1 LARNEPFNQGPEPFA
16 FDFDFHFGRR
26 VGMTVS
32 AAVPFRRMVSIIP
45 TGCFRMKM
53 AKTVA
58 DGKRIKIFFHVGQT
72 AAGLGRFLRQGC
84 GSRWGELDVN
94 GAKSRHG
101 GGLAFL
107 LLGLP
112 WPYKVRSP
120 ERPRRVSDV
129 IRNSPLDGAGG
140 SGRRGVPP
148 IRPVQTGE
156 IPHSTPAST
165 LFPRD

>member
-1 LARNEPFNQGPEPFA
+1 
-16 FDFDFHFGRR
+16 
-26 VGMTVS
+26 MTVS
-32 AAVPFRRMVSIIP
+32 AAVPFRRMVSVIA

-53 AKTVA
+53 AKSVA
-58 DGKRIKIFFHVGQT
+58 PPDKNIPRRSDGCRT
-72 AAGLGRFLRQGC
+72 RRFLRQGC

-94 GAKSRHG
+94 EAKSRHG

-129 IRNSPLDGAGG
+129 IKLVARWRWRAADVLFRQSV
-140 SGRRGVPP
+140 RC
-148 IRPVQTGE
+148 RPVKFHTQHQRLHYFLETK
-156 IPHSTPAST
+156 ISRRCFT
-165 LFPRD
+165 LCFALGRHVVSI